1 MPVFQPN
8 TAISHAYALICADE
22 AQRARETTELA
33 AAMLCT
39 SDGVR
44 PCRVCRDCKKVF
56 RGVHPDVICTDPTG
70 SAKTAAIK
78 VDQVR
83 EIIATAHLVPSE
95 GKSKVYVL
103 RSADKMNPQ
112 AQNALL
118 KLLEEPPSSACF
130 ILAAEN
136 AAALLPTVRSRCE
149 LLQQNAEASPIPEAA
164 LTQARAYIA
173 ALSSRSRARLVRWC
187 NDREKDDYDAVRAL
201 FDALR
206 QLCAASLAGEST
218 LPDET
223 AYALLERLDQCQLY
237 LKANVGLKHIF
248 GLLSLPCGPG
258 DDETELRKS
267 H

>member
-1 MPVFQPN
+1 VL
-8 TAISHAYALICADE
+8 Y
-22 AQRARETTELA
+22 
-33 AAMLCT
+33 
-39 SDGVR
+39 
-44 PCRVCRDCKKVF
+44 
-56 RGVHPDVICTDPTG
+56 TDPTG

-83 EIIATAHLVPSE
+83 EIIATAHLAPSE

-130 ILAAEN
+130 ILACEN

-149 LLQQNAEASPIPEAA
+149 LLQQNAAADPIPEASLA
-164 LTQARAYIA
+164 LAREYFA
-173 ALSSRSRARLVRWC
+173 ALRSGSRAKLIRWC
-187 NDREKDDYDAVRAL
+187 ALREKDDYDAVRAL

-206 QLCAASLAGEST
+206 GLCAASLAGENT
-218 LPDET
+218 LPEHT
-223 AYALLERLDQCQLY
+223 AFALLERLEQCQLY

-248 GLLSLPCGPG
+248 GLLSLPCGM
-258 DDETELRKS
+258 ETGKQN
-267 H
+267 

>member
-8 TAISHAYALICADE
+8 TAISHAYALVCADAE
-22 AQRARETTELA
+22 QRERETTELA
-33 AAMLCT
+33 AAMLC
-39 SDGVR
+39 SSHDVR
-44 PCRVCRDCKKVF
+44 PCRVCRDCRNVF
-56 RGVHPDVICTDPTG
+56 RAVHPDVLFTDPTG

-83 EIIATAHLVPSE
+83 EIISTAHLAPSE

-130 ILAAEN
+130 ILACEN

-149 LLQQNAEASPIPEAA
+149 LLQQNAAASPVPEASLALARDYFAA
-164 LTQARAYIA
+164 LR
-173 ALSSRSRARLVRWC
+173 SGSRAKLIRWC
-187 NDREKDDYDAVRAL
+187 SDREKDDYDAVRAL
-201 FDALR
+201 FDALST
-206 QLCAASLAGEST
+206 LCAASLAGEDT
-218 LPDET
+218 LPEET
-223 AYALLERLDQCQLY
+223 AFALLKRLEQCRLY

-248 GLLSLPCGPG
+248 GLLSLPCGG
-258 DDETELRKS
+258 ETGKQN
-267 H
+267 